1 MYKFIK
7 LFSFLWVAVLPAYAQ
22 HRTSPYTTIGIGD
35 VTGMSL
41 IHNDAMAGAGI
52 ATARP
57 WNMSTINPA
66 WLPMNELTTFET
78 GLRAG
83 QKTLQQDTLSQTFGG
98 ANLGYLALS
107 FPIKAGRI
115 STSVGLMPY
124 SNVDYEINSNTI
136 IQNSNEVASTTYRGY
151 GGINQA
157 FVATGFRLFKHL
169 YVGARFGY
177 LFSAIKEDVVVNP
190 FSFQVNDTT
199 SNTFYK
205 SVYSS
210 RTSFSDFYFSTGIGY
225 EFKVGKKSF
234 VNVGA
239 IYDLQATINGER
251 TTTLER
257 RSDRDRDSGT
267 IEETIDFGVPQT
279 TDGNIFLPAKVG
291 LGIAFQRG
299 TKWNIAADAVFQDW
313 TQFQDFNGIVGEN
326 LGRMSRYAIGV
337 EFIPD
342 FFSIRRYWDRIA
354 YKAGLSFGE
363 TPFVKNNQQ
372 IQEFGINFGGSLPV
386 GGSVFSIVFGYGQR
400 GTTDSNLVFESF
412 YNVSLGVSFNDR
424 WFQQR
429 KYD

>member
-1 MYKFIK
+1 MYKKIILVCLLGVVFIQ
-7 LFSFLWVAVLPAYAQ
+7 STAQ
-22 HRTSPYTTIGIGD
+22 HQTSPYTTIGIGD

-57 WNMSTINPA
+57 WSMSTINPA

-83 QKTLQQDTLSQTFGG
+83 QRTLQQDTLSQTLGG

-107 FPIKAGRI
+107 FPLKTGRVT
-115 STSVGLMPY
+115 TSVGLMPY
-124 SNVDYEINSNTI
+124 SNVDYEIQSNTN
-136 IQNSNEVASTTYRGY
+136 IQNSNELASTVYRGY

-157 FVATGFRLFKHL
+157 FIATGVRLFKHL
-169 YVGARFGY
+169 YVGARLGY

-190 FSFQVNDTT
+190 FTFQVNDTT
-199 SNTFYK
+199 SSTFYK
-205 SVYSS
+205 SVYS
-210 RTSFSDFYFSTGIGY
+210 RNTSFSDFYFSTGIGY

-234 VNVGA
+234 INVGA
-239 IYDLQATINGER
+239 TYDLQATINAER
-251 TTTLER
+251 TASLQRRTDRER
-257 RSDRDRDSGT
+257 DNAT
-267 IEETIDFGVPQT
+267 VEETIDFGDPQT
-279 TDGNIFLPAKVG
+279 TDGNIILPAKIG

-313 TQFQDFNGIVGEN
+313 TQYQDFNGMVGEN
-326 LGRMSRYAIGV
+326 MGRMSRYAIGV

-342 FFSIRRYWDRIA
+342 FFSVRRYYDRIA

-386 GGSVFSIVFGYGQR
+386 GGSVFSLVFGYGQR
-400 GTTDSNLVFESF
+400 GTTDNNLVFESY